1 MKKLFTLTIMLVTL
15 AINAQ
20 DYSHVS
26 NPVSEVV
33 IFKGTDADGL
43 ENALTVPEGGFIT
56 FSQVAEFTGQWQ
68 FMGPNNEDFYYS
80 GIVESGTAL
89 PSGYKFY
96 YNRQGESSNY
106 TAYSHVIVYAHEY
119 ASSGSTFSYTEAE
132 LNNSVKLFPNP
143 TTSQV
148 ALNSEKT
155 YEIEVFDILG
165 NKVMELVG
173 NSINM
178 EHLSNAT
185 YIVNALDVE
194 SRESLSYKV
203 IKK

>member
-1 MKKLFTLTIMLVTL
+1 V
-15 AINAQ
+15 
-20 DYSHVS
+20 
-26 NPVSEVV
+26 
-33 IFKGTDADGL
+33 
-43 ENALTVPEGGFIT
+43 
-56 FSQVAEFTGQWQ
+56 
-68 FMGPNNEDFYYS
+68 
-80 GIVESGTAL
+80 TAL

-96 YNRQGESSNY
+96 YEGTGAAN
-106 TAYSHVIVYAHEY
+106 SHVIVYAHEY
-119 ASSGSTFSYTEAE
+119 SSSGSTFSYTEAE

-143 TTSQV
+143 TTSEV

-194 SRESLSYKV
+194 TQESLSYKV

>member
-1 MKKLFTLTIMLVTL
+1 MKKLFTLTIMLITL
-15 AINAQ
+15 SMNAQ

-26 NPVSEVV
+26 NPVVDV
-33 IFKGTDADGL
+33 AIFKSSEANGP
-43 ENALTVPEGGFIT
+43 ENALTVPDGYFVTIADETGAWYWTFPEGSQFQENIVVGKTSLPEGFKF
-56 FSQVAEFTGQWQ
+56 FSNS
-68 FMGPNNEDFYYS
+68 NNDDH
-80 GIVESGTAL
+80 I
-89 PSGYKFY
+89 
-96 YNRQGESSNY
+96 
-106 TAYSHVIVYAHEY
+106 IVYVHEY

-132 LNNSVKLFPNP
+132 LDNSVKLFPNP
-143 TTSQV
+143 TTSEV

-185 YIVNALDVE
+185 YIVNALDME
-194 SRESLSYKV
+194 TQESLSYKV

>member
-1 MKKLFTLTIMLVTL
+1 MKKLFTLTIMLITL
-15 AINAQ
+15 AMNAQ
-20 DYSHVS
+20 EHVS
-26 NPVSEVV
+26 NPVVDV
-33 IFKGTDADGL
+33 AIFKGTEAYGI
-43 ENALTVPEGGFIT
+43 ENALTVPDGTFVTFKENLESYWRWAYPDGSSPYNSEIEVDRTTLPEGF
-56 FSQVAEFTGQWQ
+56 
-68 FMGPNNEDFYYS
+68 
-80 GIVESGTAL
+80 
-89 PSGYKFY
+89 KFY
-96 YNRQGESSNY
+96 SNLN
-106 TAYSHVIVYAHEY
+106 TDNTHLIVYVHEY

-143 TTSQV
+143 TTSEV

-194 SRESLSYKV
+194 TQESLSYKV

>member
-1 MKKLFTLTIMLVTL
+1 MKKVLLLLILTLTFTG
-15 AINAQ
+15 
-20 DYSHVS
+20 YSQNSNYPAPAMVS
-26 NPVSEVV
+26 NPVVEVV
-33 IFKGTDADGL
+33 IFKDFEANGA
-43 ENALTVPEGGFIT
+43 ENALTVPEGTFATIPYAGAYWLWTFPEFGGVAYSIT
-56 FSQVAEFTGQWQ
+56 NDYAT
-68 FMGPNNEDFYYS
+68 
-80 GIVESGTAL
+80 IL
-89 PSGYKFY
+89 PEGYKFY
-96 YNRQGESSNY
+96 NSYPGDDSY
-106 TAYSHVIVYAHEY
+106 IIVYLHEY
-119 ASSGSTFSYTEAE
+119 ASSGSTFSYSEAE
-132 LNNSVKLFPNP
+132 LDNSVKLFPNP
-143 TTSQV
+143 TTSEV

-194 SRESLSYKV
+194 SQESLSYKV

>member
-15 AINAQ
+15 SMNAQ
-20 DYSHVS
+20 DYAHAS

-33 IFKGTDADGL
+33 IFKGSDANGQ

-56 FSQVAEFTGQWQ
+56 FSQIYDTGGQWK
-68 FMGPNNEDFYYS
+68 FMGPNNEDFFNS
-80 GIVESGTAL
+80 NIVEGVTAL

-96 YNRQGESSNY
+96 FNG
-106 TAYSHVIVYAHEY
+106 TASAAANSHVIVYAHEY
-119 ASSGSTFSYTEAE
+119 VSSGSTFSYTEAE
-132 LNNSVKLFPNP
+132 LDNSVKLFPNP
-143 TTSQV
+143 TTSEV
-148 ALNSEKT
+148 AFNSEKT

-194 SRESLSYKV
+194 TKESLSYKV
-203 IKK
+203 INK

>member
-1 MKKLFTLTIMLVTL
+1 MKKLFSLTIMLVTL
-15 AINAQ
+15 CMNAQ
-20 DYSHVS
+20 DYSHIS
-26 NPVSEVV
+26 NPVVDVV
-33 IFKGTDADGL
+33 IFEGLDALGPD
-43 ENALTVPEGGFIT
+43 NAITVPDGYFLTFSRDTGTWYAFREGGPT
-56 FSQVAEFTGQWQ
+56 EF
-68 FMGPNNEDFYYS
+68 N
-80 GIVESGTAL
+80 IVPSSTAL

-96 YNRQGESSNY
+96 SFSENAFLI
-106 TAYSHVIVYAHEY
+106 AYVHEY
-119 ASSGSTFSYTEAE
+119 AASGSTFSYTEAE
-132 LNNSVKLFPNP
+132 LDNSVKLFPNP
-143 TTSQV
+143 TTSEV

-194 SRESLSYKV
+194 TQESLSYKV

>member
-1 MKKLFTLTIMLVTL
+1 MKKLFTLTIMLITL
-15 AINAQ
+15 SMNAQ
-20 DYSHVS
+20 DYAHAS

-33 IFKGTDADGL
+33 IFKGSDANGL
-43 ENALTVPEGGFIT
+43 ENAMTVPEGGFIT
-56 FSQVAEFTGQWQ
+56 FSSVYDTNGSWVWAFPDGTASDNDDIN
-68 FMGPNNEDFYYS
+68 MNY
-80 GIVESGTAL
+80 TAL
-89 PSGYKFY
+89 PEGYKFY
-96 YNRQGESSNY
+96 FDGSGPGLANSF
-106 TAYSHVIVYAHEY
+106 VIVYAHEY
-119 ASSGSTFSYTEAE
+119 SSSGSTFSYTEAE

-143 TTSQV
+143 TTSEV

-194 SRESLSYKV
+194 TQESLSYKV

>member
-1 MKKLFTLTIMLVTL
+1 MKKLFTLTIMLITL

-20 DYSHVS
+20 DHVS
-26 NPVSEVV
+26 NPVVDV
-33 IFKGTDADGL
+33 AIFKGTEAYGL
-43 ENALTVPEGGFIT
+43 ENALTVPEGKFVTFKENLENYWRWAYPDGSSPFDSQIEEDRTTLPEGF
-56 FSQVAEFTGQWQ
+56 
-68 FMGPNNEDFYYS
+68 
-80 GIVESGTAL
+80 
-89 PSGYKFY
+89 KFY
-96 YNRQGESSNY
+96 SNLN
-106 TAYSHVIVYAHEY
+106 TDNTHLIVYVHEY
-119 ASSGSTFSYTEAE
+119 ASSGSTFSYNETE
-132 LNNSVKLFPNP
+132 LDNSVKLFPNP
-143 TTSQV
+143 TTSEV

-155 YEIEVFDILG
+155 YEIQVFDILG

-194 SRESLSYKV
+194 TQESLSYKV

>member
-1 MKKLFTLTIMLVTL
+1 MKSDIHGGGHSQKESTSLTLF
-15 AINAQ
+15 
-20 DYSHVS
+20 
-26 NPVSEVV
+26 PSELHFLRV
-33 IFKGTDADGL
+33 
-43 ENALTVPEGGFIT
+43 
-56 FSQVAEFTGQWQ
+56 
-68 FMGPNNEDFYYS
+68 
-80 GIVESGTAL
+80 
-89 PSGYKFY
+89 YKFY
-96 YNRQGESSNY
+96 LFNNNNDDLL
-106 TAYSHVIVYAHEY
+106 IVYVHEY

-132 LNNSVKLFPNP
+132 LDNSVKLFPNP
-143 TTSQV
+143 TTSEV

-194 SRESLSYKV
+194 TQESLSYKV

>member
-1 MKKLFTLTIMLVTL
+1 M
-15 AINAQ
+15 
-20 DYSHVS
+20 VS
-26 NPVSEVV
+26 NPVVDV
-33 IFKGTDADGL
+33 AIFKCSDAIGI
-43 ENALTVPEGGFIT
+43 ENALIVPEGTFATIPFASSGSWYWGFPDDSDYGYLINNSSPT
-56 FSQVAEFTGQWQ
+56 VLAE
-68 FMGPNNEDFYYS
+68 
-80 GIVESGTAL
+80 
-89 PSGYKFY
+89 GYKFF
-96 YNRQGESSNY
+96 SN
-106 TAYSHVIVYAHEY
+106 ANNNNIIIVYLHEY
-119 ASSGSTFSYTEAE
+119 ASSGSTFSYSEAE
-132 LNNSVKLFPNP
+132 LDNSVKLFPNP
-143 TTSQV
+143 TTSEV

-194 SRESLSYKV
+194 TQESLSYKV